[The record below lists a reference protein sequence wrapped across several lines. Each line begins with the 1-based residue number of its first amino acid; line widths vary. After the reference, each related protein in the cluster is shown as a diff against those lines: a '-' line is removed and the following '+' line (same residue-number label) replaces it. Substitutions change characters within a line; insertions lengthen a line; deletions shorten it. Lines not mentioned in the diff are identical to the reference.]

1 MNNVDRAKQFLPF
14 DALKGLQEEIKAREK
29 KIAKENKRELTE
41 EEIEDLSKELIKIN
55 KGDRVYIKYF
65 DSGLTNFLEGVV
77 ERVDFVFKF
86 LVINANKIFFND
98 IYNVLIK

>member
-29 KIAKENKRELTE
+29 KLAKENKRELTE

-65 DSGLTNFLEGVV
+65 DSGSTIFLDGIV

-86 LVINANKIFFND
+86 LVISGNKIFFND